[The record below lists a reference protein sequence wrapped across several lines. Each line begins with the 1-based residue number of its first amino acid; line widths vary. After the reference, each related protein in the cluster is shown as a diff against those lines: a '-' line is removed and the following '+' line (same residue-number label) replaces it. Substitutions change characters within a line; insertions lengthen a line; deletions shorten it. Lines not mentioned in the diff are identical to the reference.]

1 MIKKFQGWFRLPFR
15 SLRDQSVA
23 ASGVLMI
30 KNKIV
35 YYDSSTMWNYFSF
48 TIRSIIV
55 MKKNQSKQ
63 VTGCSNLV
71 VVLDLH
77 EIALAII
84 I

>member
-1 MIKKFQGWFRLPFR
+1 M
-15 SLRDQSVA
+15 
-23 ASGVLMI
+23 
-30 KNKIV
+30 V

-48 TIRSIIV
+48 TIRSIV

-63 VTGCSNLV
+63 VTGSSNLV

>member
-1 MIKKFQGWFRLPFR
+1 MIKKFQRWFRLPFR

-23 ASGVLMI
+23 ASGVLII
-30 KNKIV
+30 KNKMV
-35 YYDSSTMWNYFSF
+35 YYDSSTIWNYFSF
-48 TIRSIIV
+48 TIRSIV

-63 VTGCSNLV
+63 VTGSSNLV